1 VERPDLHWGAGER
14 REENVRREEIRKMRR
29 RAIAFVAMLVLL
41 TAIEGC
47 VVVPASPP
55 PRYGPSYG
63 YEPYYGPPLYP
74 VPFSFGFSYRSGGW
88 GRR

>member
-1 VERPDLHWGAGER
+1 VRSARWSAGER
-14 REENVRREEIRKMRR
+14 REEGVRCEEMRKMRR

-47 VVVPASPP
+47 VVVPAYPP

>member
-1 VERPDLHWGAGER
+1 
-14 REENVRREEIRKMRR
+14 MRR

-47 VVVPASPP
+47 VVVPACPP

>member
-1 VERPDLHWGAGER
+1 
-14 REENVRREEIRKMRR
+14 MRR